1 MPKIAPARLSIALY
15 TLTQFGVACAPANR
29 NTSPSVA
36 HGKESV
42 ANDPSDWGACQNI
55 VVPAG
60 VVIGK
65 QHLLQSPS
73 VAPRCLPSGAA
84 LSRTLNLLQTS
95 TPYRRHRVRI
105 LYYGQSITRDA
116 GNAPEEWYRK
126 VTKWLEHRYPN
137 ADIETQM
144 LAVGGFDAKAMQGP
158 SRMDLPAFYPDLI
171 LWQNY
176 GKYPDKADTLQWW
189 RENTT
194 AEIGIHNWHCGGLE
208 KQLNSNKSIER
219 MAYVYI
225 PDLAKRF
232 GAELIDLRT
241 PWRKRWNEQNTESK
255 QLTSDGVHLG
265 PVGSQWYAEFNEA
278 YLNHD
283 PKVPVDPL
291 QMVKTLVVGR
301 DVQWNGKTLTVPF
314 QGNRI
319 EVLAQPGTNSPF
331 ATAVIRIDGKK
342 PSQFAEAYVFSR
354 PNDAVD
360 HDWPWQT
367 ASPSAIDSAAPR
379 LLEDW
384 TLTIESIDYPNKRSA
399 VACTFSVSGSLT
411 QKDGVGSC
419 DRRFVSNSGRVVIDP
434 SAWAH
439 LWDAKHA
446 NAKTTLSRGAQFH
459 WKVLPLHSDTYP
471 TVNSN
476 PTDPAHE
483 HWTLLASGI
492 SNTNH
497 TLTLTATGDMAPPIA
512 EVRVYRPPLGR

>member
-1 MPKIAPARLSIALY
+1 
-15 TLTQFGVACAPANR
+15 
-29 NTSPSVA
+29 
-36 HGKESV
+36 
-42 ANDPSDWGACQNI
+42 
-55 VVPAG
+55 
-60 VVIGK
+60 
-65 QHLLQSPS
+65 
-73 VAPRCLPSGAA
+73 
-84 LSRTLNLLQTS
+84 
-95 TPYRRHRVRI
+95 
-105 LYYGQSITRDA
+105 
-116 GNAPEEWYRK
+116 
-126 VTKWLEHRYPN
+126 VTKWLVHRYPH

-158 SRMDLPAFYPDLI
+158 SRMDLPTFYPDLI

-194 AEIGIHNWHCGGLE
+194 AEIGLHNWHCGGSE
-208 KQLNSNKSIER
+208 KQLNSNKPTER
-219 MAYVYI
+219 MAYIYI

-265 PVGSQWYAEFNEA
+265 PVGSQWYAEFNIA

-291 QMVKTLVVGR
+291 QMVKTLVVGK
-301 DVQWNGKTLTVPF
+301 DVQWNGNTLRVQF

-319 EVLAQPGTNSPF
+319 EVLAPPAAKIPAG
-331 ATAVIRIDGKK
+331 AAVVRIDGKK
-342 PSQFAEAYVFSR
+342 PSQFAETYVFSR
-354 PNDAVD
+354 PNGAVD

-367 ASPSAIDSAAPR
+367 SAPTLIESVATR

-384 TLTIESIDYPNKRSA
+384 TLTIESIVYPKKRSA
-399 VACTFSVSGSLT
+399 VACTFSVFGSLS
-411 QKDGVGSC
+411 QEDGVGSC
-419 DRRFVSNSGRVVIDP
+419 DKRFVSNSGRVVIEP

-439 LWDAKHA
+439 LWDAKYV
-446 NAKTTLSRGAQFH
+446 NSKTTLSGGAKFH

-471 TVNSN
+471 SVTSN
-476 PTDPAHE
+476 PTDPARE
-483 HWTLLASGI
+483 HWTILASGL
-492 SNTNH
+492 SNTDH
-497 TLTLTATGDMAPPIA
+497 TLELTTTLDAPPPIA